1 MICARLR
8 GIRVVIN
15 MYLKC
20 FFSLTVFFAVSC
32 NHIDS
37 KCSEINWYE
46 LGRQDSTAR
55 LKQEESFAKRQKV
68 CPVSSDSIYAKAY
81 ENGFLFGLTAYCD
94 FKTGYIYSL
103 SQMGKEVSAC
113 PEDLKIKFL
122 KGYEVGFYMK
132 EIQSLQSEIQQ
143 KIKTI
148 DEKFRSHEERLSMIN
163 EL

>member
-1 MICARLR
+1 MIYSLNKDKC
-8 GIRVVIN
+8 IS
-15 MYLKC
+15 MCLKYI
-20 FFSLTVFFAVSC
+20 FLLFSFLVFISC
-32 NHIDS
+32 THIDS

-46 LGRQDSTAR
+46 IGRQDSTTG
-55 LKQEESFAKRQKV
+55 LKKEESFSKRQKM

-103 SQMGKEVSAC
+103 SQMKQEVSAC

-122 KGYEVGFYMK
+122 KGYEIGSYMK

-148 DEKFRSHEERLSMIN
+148 DKKLRNHEERFSMI
-163 EL
+163 EML